1 MLVLVLGD
9 AVGRERSGGVWA
21 SIFFCQVR
29 FGSFLLLCSALQF
42 LFLDSGCLSVCL
54 LTGASDVLAWF
65 DLLVRTDLQ
74 P

>member
-1 MLVLVLGD
+1 MLVLGD
-9 AVGRERSGGVWA
+9 AVERERSGGVWA
-21 SIFFCQVR
+21 SIFFFGQLR
-29 FGSFLLLCSALQF
+29 FVSFLLLCSALQF